1 MPSTTSTRVS
11 VLLSML
17 NIEAT
22 VSMATAERFYTR
34 CYATGVAR
42 HVFVHVHARALT
54 YIIDL
59 ISSDLIG

>member
-1 MPSTTSTRVS
+1 
-11 VLLSML
+11 ML

-22 VSMATAERFYTR
+22 VSMATAERFYTH
-34 CYATGVAR
+34 CYAIGVAK

-59 ISSDLIG
+59 ISSNLIG